1 MIAGFENAKRIGR
14 FAITPSRD
22 ISGELTLSGA
32 NSSLYLHDKEEFSAF
47 AFPEDHIKGTLE
59 DLTKVSLIG
68 CIALSGLGSGGQ
80 RDERYHFATVFPHF
94 VVLGSSYLSP
104 SEQTIAEAS
113 FVIDDATT
121 LFYDFDAFGSV
132 INARPFIEEIAN
144 ANEGVIHRRVET
156 GVDPQ
161 ILYFSGKR
169 AICTIDTVLG
179 RVSASHTPS
188 RNLGGPE
195 GIWLKN
201 TIWISLAFPQP
212 LAFQECIERVSTL
225 LPCLG
230 LLVGRPQ
237 NLVRLRLRTQDDQGN
252 ANLLEVYWCM
262 QPKRKSEYEGPKP
275 HPAEVLLDAV
285 RRGEEFTRVLASWL
299 ARQEAWR
306 DARSRFFNSFGW
318 QLHYN
323 VDRLVGAANMF
334 DILPSSAVPPDID
347 LSDEVK
353 AAKAAGQKLFGAL
366 PESQERNSVLGA
378 LGRLGKSSLKQKI
391 RHRAKWI
398 INANNDRLKE
408 ITTVTD
414 EAINCRNH
422 YVHGTEARFEYTKS
436 GMLGFF
442 TDALEFVFATSDLIE
457 SGWEIKA
464 WSDRGTTMSHPFG
477 RFLAGYR
484 SNLEQLKKLLPS
496 QNTKHPTA

>member
-1 MIAGFENAKRIGR
+1 MIAGFENSKRIGR
-14 FAITPSRD
+14 FAVTPNRD
-22 ISGELTLSGA
+22 IFGELTLAGA
-32 NSSLYLHDKEEFSAF
+32 NSSLFLHDKDEFSSLT
-47 AFPEDHIKGTLE
+47 FPEDCVKGTLQ

-68 CIALSGLGSGGQ
+68 CIPLSGTGSGGQ
-80 RDERYHFATVFPHF
+80 QGERYHFATVFPHF
-94 VVLGSSYLSP
+94 VVLGTSHLAP
-104 SEQTIAEAS
+104 SEKTIAEALV
-113 FVIDDATT
+113 VIDDATT

-144 ANEGVIHRRVET
+144 ANEGVIRRRVET
-156 GVDPQ
+156 GADPQ
-161 ILYFSGKR
+161 ILYFSGKCE
-169 AICTIDTVLG
+169 ICTVDTVLG
-179 RVSASHTPS
+179 RISASHSPS

-201 TIWISLAFPQP
+201 TISVSLAFPKP
-212 LAFQECIERVSTL
+212 VAFQECIEGVSTIL
-225 LPCLG
+225 LYLG

-237 NLVRLRLRTQDDQGN
+237 NLVRLHLRTHDDQGN
-252 ANLLEVYWCM
+252 ANLLEAYWCM
-262 QPKRKSEYEGPKP
+262 RPKRDPEHESPKP

-285 RRGEEFTRVLASWL
+285 RRREEFTRVLASWL
-299 ARQEAWR
+299 ARQETWR

-318 QLHYN
+318 QSLYN

-334 DILPSSAVPPDID
+334 DILPSSAVPPDIE

-353 AAKAAGQKLFGAL
+353 AAKAAGQKLFGGL

-398 INANNDRLKE
+398 IDATNGRLNE

-414 EAINCRNH
+414 EAVNCRNH
-422 YVHGTEARFEYTKS
+422 YVHGTDARFDYTKS
-436 GMLGFF
+436 GMLEFF

-464 WSDRGTTMSHPFG
+464 WSDKGTTMAHPFG

-484 SNLEQLKKLLPS
+484 TNLEQLKTLVS
-496 QNTKHPTA
+496 